1 VNGVI
6 LPASYGN
13 KEKKPASMG
22 IAWCFIWMNQQP
34 ERGSRMYANTF
45 EILMM
50 VALGAL
56 AGTGIGILIGFVAK
70 TQKNEWSAMTRK
82 EHTITIILVMV
93 FCAICIAGLGY
104 YYLNYS
110 GF

>member
-1 VNGVI
+1 
-6 LPASYGN
+6 
-13 KEKKPASMG
+13 
-22 IAWCFIWMNQQP
+22 MNV
-34 ERGSRMYANTF
+34 NTF

-56 AGTGIGILIGFVAK
+56 AGTGLGLLIGFVTK
-70 TQKNEWSAMTRK
+70 KQKNEWSAMTRK
-82 EHTITIILVMV
+82 ECIITIVLVIM
-93 FCAICIAGLGY
+93 FCTTCITGLGY

>member
-1 VNGVI
+1 
-6 LPASYGN
+6 
-13 KEKKPASMG
+13 MD
-22 IAWCFIWMNQQP
+22 
-34 ERGSRMYANTF
+34 ANLF

-56 AGTGIGILIGFVAK
+56 AGTGIGLLIGFVAK
-70 TQKNEWSAMTRK
+70 KQKNEWSAMNRK
-82 EHTITIILVMV
+82 EHIVTIILVIM
-93 FCAICIAGLGY
+93 FCAICITGLGY

>member
-1 VNGVI
+1 
-6 LPASYGN
+6 
-13 KEKKPASMG
+13 M
-22 IAWCFIWMNQQP
+22 IA
-34 ERGSRMYANTF
+34 ETF

-56 AGTGIGILIGFVAK
+56 AGTGIGLLIGFVAK
-70 TQKNEWSAMTRK
+70 KQKNEWSAMNRK
-82 EHTITIILVMV
+82 EHIVTIILVIM
-93 FCAICIAGLGY
+93 FCAICITGLGY

>member
-1 VNGVI
+1 
-6 LPASYGN
+6 
-13 KEKKPASMG
+13 
-22 IAWCFIWMNQQP
+22 
-34 ERGSRMYANTF
+34 MYANTF

-56 AGTGIGILIGFVAK
+56 AGTGIGLLIGFVAK
-70 TQKNEWSAMTRK
+70 KQKNEWSAMTRK

-93 FCAICIAGLGY
+93 FCAIRIAGLGY